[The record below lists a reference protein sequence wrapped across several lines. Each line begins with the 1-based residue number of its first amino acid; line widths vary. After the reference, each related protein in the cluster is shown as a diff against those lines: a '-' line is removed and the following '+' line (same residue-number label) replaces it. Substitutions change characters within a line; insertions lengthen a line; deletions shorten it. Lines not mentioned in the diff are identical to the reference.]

1 MNRRSSLSRSL
12 SRSGPAAA
20 LLLGVMI
27 AACQGGGAG
36 SPSSGGSEA
45 PGGAVLEV
53 SQDVELG
60 ARVVDV
66 DGRSLYVFL
75 DDTPGESSCSGGC
88 AESWPPATVAE
99 GASLQAGEGV
109 TGEVGTIEREDGTL
123 QLTLEGW
130 PLYRYAADGAGDAT
144 GEGVGGVWFV
154 ARPDGS
160 LPASS
165 SSPEASGAASEEAT
179 AEPSADDSGSYD
191 PYDY

>member
-1 MNRRSSLSRSL
+1 MNRRPSRPL
-12 SRSGPAAA
+12 PGVAAA
-20 LLLGVMI
+20 VLLSVMV
-27 AACQGGGAG
+27 AACQGNGAG
-36 SPSSGGSEA
+36 SPSAAGGEG
-45 PGGAVLEV
+45 PEGPLLEV
-53 SQDVELG
+53 TQGGELG
-60 ARVVDV
+60 ARVVDA

-75 DDTPGESSCSGGC
+75 DDSPGESACSGGC
-88 AESWPPATVAE
+88 AESWPPATVGE
-99 GASLQAGEGV
+99 GASLQAGERV

-130 PLYRYAADGAGDAT
+130 PLYRYAADGAPGDAT

-160 LPASS
+160 LPAASA
-165 SSPEASGAASEEAT
+165 SPGASAAASEEAS